1 MSGCYAK
8 VQGFPSSSVLWRLS
22 CFHFMLRKGIQFN
35 TETCKEKKNMR
46 EVGSEKKLRFGTR
59 QYYFLTC
66 VNGEHGFEWEV
77 NEQQTTSLQGL
88 LEYW

>member
-1 MSGCYAK
+1 
-8 VQGFPSSSVLWRLS
+8 
-22 CFHFMLRKGIQFN
+22 
-35 TETCKEKKNMR
+35 MR

-66 VNGEHGFEWEV
+66 VNGEHRFEWEV